1 MASANSRV
9 ETFARAVGL
18 GTSLTL
24 MGKAEMKGL
33 EGVSHGFRSVAPW
46 MVPVVD
52 VGAWLQ
58 RAAPVVSMDGKR
70 PEGLRSFK
78 IREGSVVAASFENR
92 TDGLKSSKYRNG
104 RVVEVVLSFA

>member
-1 MASANSRV
+1 MASASSRV
-9 ETFARAVGL
+9 KTFARAVGL

-24 MGKAEMKGL
+24 MGKAIVKGV
-33 EGVSHGFRSVAPW
+33 ERASHGFRSVAPW
-46 MVPVVD
+46 RVPVVD

-78 IREGSVVAASFENR
+78 IRDGSVVAASFENR
-92 TDGLKSSKYRNG
+92 ADRLKSSKYRNG
-104 RVVEVVLSFA
+104 RVVEVVLSFD